1 MVDGV
6 VFEVSEELEE
16 NHQRSVSRAAKLI
29 GPAAGNE
36 KEISR
41 NLWKLAVAHVRDLD
55 SEPKARV
62 AEFIAELS
70 ESKDR
75 ELIYVAPNL
84 AVQLIGG
91 LTKFEVGPISMLG
104 SSAAVDRINQ
114 ANSSAAWSAVAGEPG
129 IELRADGKSDVRVP
143 ENAWWVTLAAAADH
157 LEEEALWYIDVLIS
171 LLRLTASEHLGPFV
185 GGPGTVEPHPTRP
198 RPASGALTLSAA
210 GGVSAGGPSVSRS
223 YQISPATERYLND
236 AGFMPVAATIF
247 GAKKDS
253 VGERVFRSLGWL
265 SRGRQAS
272 DRSERFLLFFTG
284 LEALLSADD
293 KSAPIIQ
300 TIARHAA
307 TLMTEDQSARIRNA
321 TIVKKLYE
329 NRSALVHAGA
339 RKTSQR
345 DANTVEHIL
354 MSCLWRVLD
363 GVELT
368 SKYGIFQE
376 ELGRCSFGL
385 PFNDGRLGWLAAAQ
399 NAESPSKPAS
409 NASDGDG

>member
-1 MVDGV
+1 
-6 VFEVSEELEE
+6 
-16 NHQRSVSRAAKLI
+16 
-29 GPAAGNE
+29 
-36 KEISR
+36 
-41 NLWKLAVAHVRDLD
+41 
-55 SEPKARV
+55 
-62 AEFIAELS
+62 
-70 ESKDR
+70 
-75 ELIYVAPNL
+75 
-84 AVQLIGG
+84 
-91 LTKFEVGPISMLG
+91 
-104 SSAAVDRINQ
+104 
-114 ANSSAAWSAVAGEPG
+114 
-129 IELRADGKSDVRVP
+129 
-143 ENAWWVTLAAAADH
+143 
-157 LEEEALWYIDVLIS
+157 
-171 LLRLTASEHLGPFV
+171 
-185 GGPGTVEPHPTRP
+185 
-198 RPASGALTLSAA
+198 
-210 GGVSAGGPSVSRS
+210 
-223 YQISPATERYLND
+223 
-236 AGFMPVAATIF
+236 MPVAATIF